1 MSASPSHRGTVRRVR
16 YQFTDARYIGLQL
29 LGRRAC
35 AMTVSKLMYARC
47 QRSCETVEQT
57 AARRATDRSRSN
69 RYRSAETPQQ
79 TEAQRAA
86 DRCCSRRRRSC
97 VHHFGQLSCGATIVA
112 RNRAKRDCGSYIF
125 KTACANFTKF
135 SVHVVCGRGSVVL
148 RGQCS
153 V

>member
-16 YQFTDARYIGLQL
+16 YQFTDVRYIGLQL

-47 QRSCETVEQT
+47 QRICETVEQT
-57 AARRATDRSRSN
+57 AARRATDRNRSN
-69 RYRSAETPQQ
+69 RHRSTETPQQ

-97 VHHFGQLSCGATIVA
+97 LHHFGQLSCRGTIARSAIVA
-112 RNRAKRDCGSYIF
+112 RNRAKRDCGSYNF

-135 SVHVVCGRGSVVL
+135 FVQVVCGLGSVVL
-148 RGQCS
+148 
-153 V
+153 